1 MTSEPEHL
9 TIAEGIPA
17 LIWRASGPGA
27 RPALITIHGGGGS
40 KRDVG
45 PRAVELATG
54 RGVTV
59 VAIDAYLH
67 GEHVPPHFDRRVLAR
82 SDLALLLEIYE
93 HTAQDLFQVVSFLD
107 EDSAVDA
114 GRLGLRGGSMGGY
127 IVLAVLGMGVP
138 VHAGLSVC
146 GAADYVSTFRY
157 RLQHRAQPEADIEQ
171 KIRDVQGR
179 IEQIDPLFHPD
190 RFPPRPIMMIH
201 GARDPLVPIAG
212 QRALYDRL
220 LPYYRDEPQNCLFL
234 THAGGHETPWPIEE
248 MGWNWLLQQIS
259 V

>member
-1 MTSEPEHL
+1 MIGEPEQI
-9 TIAEGIPA
+9 TIAAGIPA
-17 LIWRASGPGA
+17 LIWRAPGPGE
-27 RPALITIHGGGGS
+27 RPAIITIHGGGGS
-40 KRDVG
+40 KRDVD
-45 PRAVELATG
+45 PRALTQVTA
-54 RGVTV
+54 RGITM

-67 GEHVPPHFDRRVLAR
+67 GAHVPPNFDRRVLGR
-82 SDLALLLEIYE
+82 SDLALLLAMYE
-93 HTAQDLFQVVSFLD
+93 HTAHDLFRVVSYLQ

-127 IVLAVLGMGVP
+127 IVLAALGMGVP

-157 RLQHRAQPEADIEQ
+157 RLQHRAQPDTDIEQ
-171 KIRDVQGR
+171 KIREVQGR

-248 MGWNWLLQQIS
+248 MGWDWLMRQIAA
-259 V
+259 